1 MKGAAPGSGKVCILI
16 CTLILAAVF
25 LFLAGCTT
33 TSPSGGTVPATT
45 PALAPTPATPIP
57 TPTSALT
64 SLQSKIVQ
72 VPGNDKGSVILIG
85 RSTCPW
91 CQKTK
96 ALLENMSVGYYWI
109 DLNNLDQA
117 ESAQVMSALTICS
130 DTSAVP
136 ILVINGKKCIV
147 GYQEDQIRQAL
158 G

>member
-1 MKGAAPGSGKVCILI
+1 MKGAAPESGTVRILT
-16 CTLILAAVF
+16 CALILAAGF
-25 LFLAGCTT
+25 LFLAGCIA
-33 TSPSGGTVPATT
+33 TSPSGGAVPATT
-45 PALAPTPATPIP
+45 PGLSPTLATTAT
-57 TPTSALT
+57 TPTLT

-72 VPGNDKGSVILIG
+72 VPGNDKGTVILVG

-96 ALLENMSVGYYWI
+96 ALLGNMSVGYYWI

-117 ESAQVMSALTICS
+117 ETAQVMSALTICS

-136 ILVINGKKCIV
+136 ILVINGQKCIV
-147 GYQEDQIRQAL
+147 GYEEDQIRQAL